1 MSRTTL
7 CLVTA
12 AVLAGLSVSLMVCRR
27 HVLGSEVKVANR
39 PGTWKV
45 TMLVRGRAA
54 ANDSR
59 LLTTA
64 PVDFGRQHIQGE
76 TLRSAALSGKPLDSR
91 HPERRQM
98 LWTLRPGL
106 SPCPIQAT
114 YEFYAIVDV
123 RRPTAAMTELAKK
136 LAGPPRAGEYLDVDL
151 KAGDAGERITRL
163 GRELTE
169 GVKSPADQVE
179 ALFRF
184 VDGKIQNEPSVG
196 APPVTAAECLEQA
209 GGDAGG
215 KSRLLTALLRSR
227 GIPARMVTGLPL
239 TKGPKQQAHYWVEAW
254 VQERWLPLCP
264 FFHHFGRVPATYLV
278 FGYGDLPLVRGRH
291 CKDLDYA
298 FLIERRSPEQPP
310 ADAEPSPARRLLLA
324 LSFQGL
330 PPTEQRLVE
339 FLLLL
344 PVAALLVCV
353 FRNVI
358 GLYSF
363 GTFAPALVGLAFR
376 DLQSLPGLVVF
387 VAIVLVGWGMR
398 RVLDHYHLLQVP
410 RKAFL
415 LSLVVV
421 VLIAGIVF
429 TSRHATPLA
438 PTQYIALFPLVILTS
453 MIERFWTLETED
465 STSSSFRTLLG
476 TMLIAAAV
484 GLLVGLHAVV
494 HHLVRYPET
503 LGLVMAGQLLLGRYT
518 GYKLSEFFR
527 FQDFLNKPA
536 VDSPWA

>member
-7 CLVTA
+7 CLITA
-12 AVLAGLSVSLMVCRR
+12 AGLVGLSVGLMVCRR
-27 HVLGSEVKVANR
+27 QILGNEVKVANR

-45 TMLVRGRAA
+45 TMLVRGRAV
-54 ANDSR
+54 ANDAR
-59 LLTTA
+59 LITTA
-64 PVDFGRQHIQGE
+64 PLDFGRQHIQGE
-76 TLRSAALSGKPLDSR
+76 ALRSAELSGKPLDNSR
-91 HPERRQM
+91 HRERRQM
-98 LWTLRPGL
+98 LWTPRPGL
-106 SPCPIQAT
+106 APCPIQAT
-114 YEFYAIVDV
+114 YAFYAIVDAH
-123 RRPTAAMTELAKK
+123 RPNTSMTALAKK
-136 LAGPPRAGEYLDVDL
+136 LSGPPRAGEYLDVDL
-151 KAGDAGERITRL
+151 KAGTDGERVTRL
-163 GRELTE
+163 GRELTDGLE
-169 GVKSPADQVE
+169 SPADQVE

-196 APPVTAAECLEQA
+196 APPVTAAECLDRG

-227 GIPARMVTGLPL
+227 GIPARMITGLPL

-254 VQERWLPLCP
+254 VQGRWLPLCP

-278 FGYGDLPLVRGRH
+278 FGFGDLALVRSRH
-291 CKDLDYA
+291 CQDLDYA
-298 FLIERRSPEQPP
+298 FLVEHRSPEQP
-310 ADAEPSPARRLLLA
+310 AGATAPSLPRRLLLT
-324 LSFQGL
+324 LSLQGL

-344 PVAALLVCV
+344 PIAALLVCI

-376 DLQSLPGLVVF
+376 DLQSLPGLLVF
-387 VAIVLVGWGMR
+387 VAVILVGWGMR
-398 RVLDHYHLLQVP
+398 HILDYYRLLQVP

-476 TMLIAAAV
+476 TMLIATAV
-484 GLLVGLHAVV
+484 GLVVGLQTVV
-494 HHLVRYPET
+494 HHMVRYPET

-527 FQDFLNKPA
+527 FRDFLP
-536 VDSPWA
+536 VVSGQ